1 MKGTGM
7 PDFIETIR
15 VVDGSFRLLPLH
27 AARMRATCREAYGC
41 EAPALG
47 LSPADI
53 PAVCVCR
60 GAVKC
65 RVRYGREIGGVEFER
80 YEPRRV
86 RTLRAV
92 SADGHGLS
100 SETCRPCCAR
110 CRARSER
117 DADEVVIVR
126 GGLVADT
133 SFSNLLFRTADRLLT
148 PRRPLLKGVVR
159 RWLLDRGIAEEADIP
174 AGDTLVAGNPLG
186 ITEALMI
193 DAMLPLGAVA
203 PIPVERILF

>member
-53 PAVCVCR
+53 PADMCR
-60 GAVKC
+60 GTVKC

-92 SADGHGLS
+92 RADGLDYHLKHADRAALDAVRGL
-100 SETCRPCCAR
+100 RG
-110 CRARSER
+110 

-133 SFSNLLFRTADRLLT
+133 SFSNPLFRTADRLLT
-148 PRRPLLKGVVR
+148 PRRPLLKGVMR

-174 AGDTLVAGNPLG
+174 ADMLVAGNPLG

-193 DAMLPLGAVA
+193 NAMLPLGAVA